1 MKKLVIAAVAAIAA
15 FAVNAA
21 SYSWGFVGS
30 AEDPVSKEYTESGL
44 TAMVFLGNVSF
55 ENGAWSIGNATLLT
69 TAGYDADWGIWGASN
84 TDDLPI
90 NDAVDAAGGQDYT
103 IILVNGD
110 GVSDLASWTGDGK
123 YYYLESGTSGTLTD
137 PTATGSITY
146 ATMLSDTYASADLW
160 NETAGSTPTPPGPI
174 PEPTSGLLMLLGM
187 AGRALRRKQK

>member
-1 MKKLVIAAVAAIAA
+1 MKKLAITAVATFAA
-15 FAVNAA
+15 FVVNAA
-21 SYSWGFVGS
+21 SFSWGFVGS

-44 TAMVFLGNVSF
+44 TAMVFLGTVSF
-55 ENGAWSIGNATLLT
+55 ENGAWNIGNSTLLA
-69 TAGYDADWGIWGASN
+69 TAGYDADWGVWGASN
-84 TDDLPI
+84 TEALPS
-90 NDAVDAAGGQDYT
+90 NDAVVAAGGQDYT
-103 IILVNGD
+103 IVLVNGD

-160 NETAGSTPTPPGPI
+160 SEAAGTGPTPI

-187 AGRALRRKQK
+187 AGLALRRRRA